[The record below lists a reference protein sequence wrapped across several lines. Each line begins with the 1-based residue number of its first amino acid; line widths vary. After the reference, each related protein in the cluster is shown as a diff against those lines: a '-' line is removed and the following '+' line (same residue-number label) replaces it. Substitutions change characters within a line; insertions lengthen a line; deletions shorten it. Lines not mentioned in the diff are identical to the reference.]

1 MAASKRQT
9 SRNDGTVPMSL
20 RFKPEIWSVLRAHAY
35 VRNVSMN
42 KFMEDFTRA
51 YLCYI
56 TDFNHPYFK
65 PEATGVAPLTPPE
78 SDIPGYIESLGFV
91 APQEGDKNVAPP
103 PSAYPDHGNSTPHTQ
118 EDLAF
123 LDFDKKKTA

>member
-1 MAASKRQT
+1 
-9 SRNDGTVPMSL
+9 MSL
-20 RFKPEIWSVLRAHAY
+20 RFAPEIWTVLRAHAY
-35 VRNVSMN
+35 IRNVSMN

-56 TDFNHPYFK
+56 TDFEHPYFR
-65 PEATGVAPLTPPE
+65 PDTLGVAPLKPPTSE
-78 SDIPGYIESLGFV
+78 IPGYIESLCFV
-91 APQEGDKNVAPP
+91 QPQEGDKNIPPP
-103 PSAYPDHGNSTPHTQ
+103 PSAYPNHADSTAHTA